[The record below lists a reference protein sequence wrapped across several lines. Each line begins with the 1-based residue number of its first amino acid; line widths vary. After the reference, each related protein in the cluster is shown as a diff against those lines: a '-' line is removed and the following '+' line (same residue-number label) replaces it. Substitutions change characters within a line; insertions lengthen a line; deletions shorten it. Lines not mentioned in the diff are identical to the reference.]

1 MAENINNI
9 NDQDRLVKVSFI
21 KGILQ
26 QIYKWSPLKKLNN
39 GGIIQTDVNGNST
52 NKTSNP
58 GEIALGHYNQSSRDT
73 LLSVGIGESNI
84 DRKNALEV
92 KNNGMIYIITD
103 VNTKSIASLQETLD
117 SKGTIVCNTYEDMK
131 SYIVN
136 DKIGSLLYLTD
147 KSIDGEK
154 VYNPGL
160 YVISV
165 DAITLT
171 PMISKL
177 GTTSATEIDVTE
189 EISKLQTGMN
199 DLTDRVEDLEVWVD
213 SPIENDELNNI
224 INKIN

>member
-9 NDQDRLVKVSFI
+9 NDQDKLVKVSFI

-52 NKTSNP
+52 NKINNP

-131 SYIVN
+131 SHIVN
-136 DKIGSLLYLTD
+136 DKIGSLLYLHTY
-147 KSIDGEK
+147 KM
-154 VYNPGL
+154 Y
-160 YVISV
+160 
-165 DAITLT
+165 
-171 PMISKL
+171 
-177 GTTSATEIDVTE
+177 
-189 EISKLQTGMN
+189 
-199 DLTDRVEDLEVWVD
+199 
-213 SPIENDELNNI
+213 
-224 INKIN
+224 